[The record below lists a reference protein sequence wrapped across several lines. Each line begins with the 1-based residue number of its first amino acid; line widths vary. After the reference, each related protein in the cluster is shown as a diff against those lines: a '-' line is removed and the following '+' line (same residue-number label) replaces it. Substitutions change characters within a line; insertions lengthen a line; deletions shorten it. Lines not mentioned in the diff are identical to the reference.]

1 MASFHVSRVLLN
13 SSMTAVSCLT
23 DVRMKPIRS
32 VSVGTLYMTVIV
44 SCFPGVLDF
53 VRYQAPCVSRV
64 A

>member
-23 DVRMKPIRS
+23 DVKMKPIRS

-44 SCFPGVLDF
+44 LSCFPGVLDF
-53 VRYQAPCVSRV
+53 VRYQAPCVS
-64 A
+64 